1 MCGIVGMWM
10 RQNGDSSLSDS
21 LDAIAHRGPDGRG
34 EYRDERHGVVL
45 GHVRLSIID
54 LSPAGAQPMAS
65 DDGQVVL
72 ALNGEIYNFR
82 ELRAELEARG
92 VTFRGNS
99 DTEVLLRLYLAD
111 GLAILQRLNGIFA
124 FAIYDSRRG
133 ELVLARDALG
143 VKPLYFNESIA
154 GLAFA
159 SEIKALSAL
168 TDHGDSL
175 DLPAVHRYLTF
186 LWCPGE
192 GTPFAGV
199 RKLPPGEFMRISAG
213 RITERRRWYTLPQCR
228 ARTGWLGAND
238 AAVSIQHSLRQAVQR
253 QLVADVPIGAFLSGG
268 LDPSAVVAFAREQ
281 VPDVRCFTIDVAGN
295 GDAGDTDD
303 LPYAR
308 RVAQHL
314 AVPLDVV
321 RVDSVRMASDI
332 ER

>member
-10 RQNGDSSLSDS
+10 RQNGDASLSDA

-92 VTFRGNS
+92 VAFRGHS

-143 VKPLYFNESIA
+143 VKPLYFCESVA

-159 SEIKALSAL
+159 SEIKALSVL
-168 TDHGDSL
+168 TTLGDTL
-175 DLPAVHRYLTF
+175 DLPAIQRYLSF

-192 GTPFAGV
+192 GTPFLDV
-199 RKLPPGEFMRISAG
+199 RKLPPGEFIRISAG
-213 RITERRRWYTLPQCR
+213 RIVERRRWYTLPQCR
-228 ARTGWLGAND
+228 LRPRRVRAD
-238 AAVSIQHSLRQAVQR
+238 EAVASVQEALRRAVQR

-268 LDPSAVVAFAREQ
+268 LDSSAVVAFAREH
-281 VPDVRCFTIDVAGN
+281 VPDIRCFTIEATGG
-295 GDAGDTDD
+295 GDAGETDD

-314 AVPLDVV
+314 SVPLDVV
-321 RVDSVRMASDI
+321 R
-332 ER
+332 